1 MFWAVVA
8 ALAVVQARI
17 LFTALRI
24 RATPDPARGLVGSR
38 PMDMVWTILPVFIL
52 AAIVLLS
59 FQALQD
65 RNTSSSEPE
74 AASTSAIE
82 LTAVQEHAR

>member
-8 ALAVVQARI
+8 ALAVVQALI

-24 RATPDPARGLVGSR
+24 HAPPDPGRGLVGSR
-38 PMDMVWTILPVFIL
+38 PMEMVWTLLPALVL
-52 AAIVLLS
+52 TAIALLS

-65 RNTSSSEPE
+65 RNASSSQPE
-74 AASTSAIE
+74 AAASSVE
-82 LTAVQEHAR
+82 LTALQERPR